1 MMRRSRSRDGVALPP
16 PPSSSSE
23 ESAAAA
29 ASGNGGVTAA
39 EGGKILSLRLGDLV
53 CVTQETKGERHEKEE
68 GEGETGARMR
78 QARVWHRVLGWWLD
92 HCIAHVFINIA
103 IQGDQD
109 IKRKYA
115 VGKQIQVRP

>member
-16 PPSSSSE
+16 PSSSSE
-23 ESAAAA
+23 ESAAA

-78 QARVWHRVLGWWLD
+78 QARV
-92 HCIAHVFINIA
+92 
-103 IQGDQD
+103 
-109 IKRKYA
+109 
-115 VGKQIQVRP
+115 